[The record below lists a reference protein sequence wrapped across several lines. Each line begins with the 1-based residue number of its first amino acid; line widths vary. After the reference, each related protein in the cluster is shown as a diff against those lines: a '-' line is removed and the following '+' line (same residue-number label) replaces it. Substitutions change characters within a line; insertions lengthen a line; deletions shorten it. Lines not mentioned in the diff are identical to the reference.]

1 MRCFGHKSPALVAEF
16 KARAGRLITD
26 HAEADTGQRGG
37 VPTDNART
45 AWRTQTQEKVLAR
58 GNGRNPSGDRRF
70 LRAGRANRDI
80 TDLCVPR

>member
-45 AWRTQTQEKVLAR
+45 AWRTQTQER
-58 GNGRNPSGDRRF
+58 
-70 LRAGRANRDI
+70 
-80 TDLCVPR
+80 C